1 MSTDE
6 AVTKDLIETLE
17 DGKEG
22 FAKAADKLADSDS
35 PEIGTLFR
43 EYSNQRATFSA
54 ELQELAKDYGDQINE
69 SGSVAATLHRG
80 WMSLKDA
87 LSGSDP
93 EGVLDAAESGEDH
106 AIKEYDKALAADI
119 SAGLRTV
126 VQRQATEVKAAH
138 DKVRALRDA
147 KK

>member
-1 MSTDE
+1 MSTDA
-6 AVTKDLIETLE
+6 AVTKDLIQTLE

-22 FAKAADKLADSDS
+22 FSKAADKLDGSDS
-35 PEIGTLFR
+35 PELGTLFR
-43 EYSNQRATFSA
+43 EYSDQRATFSA
-54 ELQELAKDYGDQINE
+54 ELRELARDYGDQIHE

-80 WMSLKDA
+80 WMTLKDA
-87 LSGSDP
+87 VAGSDP
-93 EGVLDAAESGEDH
+93 EGVLDAAEMGEDH
-106 AIKEYDKALAADI
+106 AIKEYEKALAADI

>member
-22 FAKAADKLADSDS
+22 FSKAADKLDSSDS
-35 PEIGTLFR
+35 PELGTLFR
-43 EYSNQRATFSA
+43 EYSGQRAKFSA
-54 ELQELAKDYGDQINE
+54 ELREMAKDYGDQIHE

-80 WMSLKDA
+80 WMTLKDA
-87 LSGSDP
+87 VAGSDP
-93 EGVLDAAESGEDH
+93 EGVLDAAEMGEDH
-106 AIKEYDKALAADI
+106 AIKAYDKALATDI

>member
-1 MSTDE
+1 
-6 AVTKDLIETLE
+6 
-17 DGKEG
+17 
-22 FAKAADKLADSDS
+22 
-35 PEIGTLFR
+35 
-43 EYSNQRATFSA
+43 
-54 ELQELAKDYGDQINE
+54 
-69 SGSVAATLHRG
+69 
-80 WMSLKDA
+80 MSLKDA

-106 AIKEYDKALAADI
+106 AIKAYKKALDADI

-138 DKVRALRDA
+138 DKVRAMRDA

>member
-22 FAKAADKLADSDS
+22 FAKAADKLDGSES
-35 PEIGTLFR
+35 PELGTLFR
-43 EYSNQRATFSA
+43 EFSDQRAAFSA
-54 ELQELAKDYGDQINE
+54 ELRELAKGYGDQIHE

-93 EGVLDAAESGEDH
+93 EGVLDAAEMGEDH
-106 AIKEYDKALAADI
+106 AIKEYEKALATDI
-119 SAGLRTV
+119 SPGLRTV
-126 VQRQATEVKAAH
+126 VQRQATEVQTAH

-147 KK
+147 HK